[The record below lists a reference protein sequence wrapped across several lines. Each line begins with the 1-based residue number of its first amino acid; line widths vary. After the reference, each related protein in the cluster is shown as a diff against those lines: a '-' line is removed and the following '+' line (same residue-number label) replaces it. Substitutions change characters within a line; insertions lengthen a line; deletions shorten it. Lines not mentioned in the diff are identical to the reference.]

1 MLKMYGVWVYADPA
15 VPKFMVNPNSIR
27 DNEHHLIK
35 ININKNKLNGLSIV

>member
-15 VPKFMVNPNSIR
+15 VPKSMVNSSSIR
-27 DNEHHLIK
+27 NNEHHLIK